1 MNYLRRVVSILGLLL
16 ISIAANAADWQLDNT
31 QSKLSF
37 MSIKKQN
44 IAEVHTFGQLSG
56 GLNAAGEFSLNI
68 DLSSVD
74 TNIDIRNDRMKE
86 FLFEIAD
93 FPAAN
98 IKAKLDADSINAMTV
113 GQQVSDSVT
122 GTLAL
127 HGQQQE
133 LQFDV
138 VISKLADDKLFV
150 VSSKPVVLTVSDYQL
165 VEGVEKLRELA
176 GLPSISHAVPVSFYL
191 SLDAAN

>member
-1 MNYLRRVVSILGLLL
+1 MNYLRSI
-16 ISIAANAADWQLDNT
+16 IAMLALFLASAASATDWQLDNS
-31 QSKLSF
+31 QSELSF
-37 MSIKKQN
+37 ISIKKQN
-44 IAEVHTFGQLSG
+44 IAEVHTFSQLAG
-56 GLNAAGEFSLNI
+56 ELNAMGEFSLNI
-68 DLSSVD
+68 DLNSVD
-74 TNIDIRNDRMKE
+74 TNIDIRNARMKE
-86 FLFEIAD
+86 FLFQVAN
-93 FPAAN
+93 FPTAN
-98 IKAKLDADSINAMTV
+98 ITAKLDMDSINAMTV
-113 GQQVSDSVT
+113 GQQRSDSVT

-133 LQFDV
+133 LQIDV

-150 VSSKPVVLTVSDYQL
+150 VSSKPILLNVSDYQL

>member
-1 MNYLRRVVSILGLLL
+1 MNYFRSITAMLALFLVSAVA
-16 ISIAANAADWQLDNT
+16 SATNWQLDNT
-31 QSKLSF
+31 RSELSF
-37 MSIKKQN
+37 ISIKKQN
-44 IAEVHTFGQLSG
+44 IAEVHTFGQLAG
-56 GLNAAGEFSLNI
+56 DLNARGEFSLNI

-74 TNIDIRNDRMKE
+74 TSIDIRNARMKE
-86 FLFEIAD
+86 FLFQVAD
-93 FPAAN
+93 FPTAN
-98 IKAKLDADSINAMTV
+98 ITAKLDVDSINAMTV
-113 GQQVSDSVT
+113 GQQRSDSVT

-133 LQFDV
+133 LQIDV

-150 VSSKPVVLTVSDYQL
+150 VSSKPILLNVSDYQL